1 MMMNGEPP
9 HHTRVSLFAP
19 QSFTETISMIE
30 SLSTTQ
36 KLYKV
41 DGDRDALMSI
51 PPTTV
56 TLFIKSIGFTE
67 TLTREFV
74 RSVLQAGSCGKIKSL
89 YMLDCEFV
97 SLVTLLKPF
106 QRVQH
111 LSITASKLKN
121 FAELPLLPN
130 VISLHLDGNFISSW
144 AHFPDAPKLTF
155 LSLNYNRLE
164 SFIQFPFAKLRN
176 LEIFSAVG
184 NNLESILPSPVLS
197 MNVDREADDS
207 DALLLACD
215 DSLCTAMSI
224 VSLFLQG
231 RRVNSINSMSV
242 LDIMSKY
249 SDLIASK
256 TGRRLLA
263 GGNSVARYPSSDAM
277 LSSHKLLEQRMIT
290 EEAFLA
296 EVDSTLPY
304 RTLHGLSMWISN
316 EGVEYLQRPGGS
328 MNSLQFRTYCSRF
341 LHKQELVLPILRAEF
356 MPPKKGLND
365 RSRDVY
371 TENDQCFFQ
380 VTLLSHKYKLVEALF
395 YHTCFG
401 SPPQLIHGVHR
412 RVDLG
417 TGGRDENSSHI
428 RSSSVS
434 RPSRSDSYAA
444 THGGYANADG
454 SSISFYNFE
463 FTLPASFLSNTYVIA
478 FLKIEERTSQAQRAA
493 GNAYRHAGAH
503 GTQLE
508 QSKHQNI
515 LMSILQ
521 DNFGTKTMMTNIRSV
536 QFEMH
541 IASPPIVSCRPTIR
555 SANFL
560 LSSKDLQV
568 DKLINLRYSYSGGEE
583 GATTVAW
590 YRCMTV
596 CTTCQSLYING
607 SESESCVS
615 DDLGDKSVCST
626 APDDCTCVLE
636 LIKQGVV
643 LEQPSICE
651 YLPALC
657 DANMFLRAEITPVSC
672 HGIVGEK
679 YVLLSTRIIVE
690 EKQIIKTCTLEKVDT
705 SHALLNI
712 VSLAP
717 IDLEIYWYQEI
728 EENERI
734 YIPEFDNDR
743 IFDLKSSI
751 IEQYHL
757 YGSILIVCEV
767 LLYPVPINDAERY
780 SNNQSATSAVPL
792 LKKTLKTEFYVN
804 TVRRN
809 TPSRTPRTRSISSRQ
824 ESKGTNPAFTPTHN
838 PNKQYYNNDD
848 SHGARVAHTS
858 EFTSQKTPFR
868 GSYFDRAKQSP
879 LWQDMEYQNESCGD
893 AVKMQ
898 TSYSSSVYC
907 NAAPTAA
914 IALNPGKK
922 SARFSDDQDDSCSDA
937 LGQIARQLQTA
948 VGPGKLDIQNGPAS
962 IMNPQL
968 SRVKL
973 EISQPAT
980 VLNVIQPYASRGS
993 RVMINAYNDSRTDT
1007 NSFDV
1012 SEDGDVGKNIIASRQ
1027 RLSRIDQSRAS
1038 EVPKSLVLQESNYME
1053 SYTTLHESVDHI
1065 NPAPVRNKQDG
1076 IQFEFPSNCVDNCSM
1091 DTDNNIHN
1099 SSRPMS
1105 YRDLVNNSMRDHII
1119 TSKGILSPIVVMTNT
1134 TVHQNNQSRSRLGTH
1149 HMTSSTVEVMDVT
1162 QNIPNDIYIQR
1173 PERRR
1178 SSRQIANVTNS
1189 EPSEP
1194 SRISDKMSTSES
1206 IPEIAISPQPLDLPS
1221 CAREIEIPIDSVN
1234 PVNLYS
1240 DLMESAEGA
1249 TAATAVTAVTESA
1262 ELTDGNAV
1270 YLAPQPS
1277 KLQNMKLGPHD
1288 HESDCSGIEAA
1299 VIPESTGSSNENN
1312 NANIRSL
1319 NSISQSFSQLLDSR
1333 KGYVAQTLESTSINM
1348 EPVHDNIEQKFSINA
1363 LTPSYRGS
1371 SASET
1376 VKSTRAFENE
1386 MAFKNNVTSLRVTKE
1401 AHMVGDVLGF
1411 EVYGAIDQGMSV
1423 FIVRSYAD
1431 GVFFESGLTR
1441 LNPIKLVDYC
1451 QLFAY
1456 RVTPF
1461 DLGSSLRVIV
1471 RADGSFGSANLIDRL
1486 LDATIIG
1493 ASDKDISLL
1502 MWRRVCAD
1510 RTYRVDCECK
1520 EDGSFKQGSASV
1532 AYNGKIFSFKYNKKL
1547 IYSCK
1552 DMKKLPYEIEF
1563 TPILTDN
1570 TLLFSIKGP
1579 KPTLYSLLFQRVE
1592 DLGFI
1597 FYRLLCTTGLSLLYH

>member
-1 MMMNGEPP
+1 
-9 HHTRVSLFAP
+9 
-19 QSFTETISMIE
+19 MIE
-30 SLSTTQ
+30 SLPTTQ
-36 KLYKV
+36 KLYKI
-41 DGDRDALMSI
+41 DGDRDALMNI

-74 RSVLQAGSCGKIKSL
+74 RSVLQAGSCNKIKSL

-130 VISLHLDGNFISSW
+130 VISLHLDGNLISSW
-144 AHFPDAPKLTF
+144 AHFPDAPRLTF

-164 SFIQFPFAKLRN
+164 NFVLFPFAKLRN

-184 NNLESILPSPVLS
+184 NNLESILPSPLL
-197 MNVDREADDS
+197 NIDIDGEADDS
-207 DALLLACD
+207 SALILTCD
-215 DSLCTAMSI
+215 DNLCTSMSI

-231 RRVNSINSMSV
+231 RHINSINSMSV
-242 LDIMSKY
+242 LGIMTKY
-249 SDLIASK
+249 SALIASK
-256 TGRRLLA
+256 TGKHFLTTA
-263 GGNSVARYPSSDAM
+263 KHPNSDVM
-277 LSSHKLLEQRMIT
+277 LNSHKLLEQRMVT
-290 EEAFLA
+290 EEVFLA
-296 EVDSTLPY
+296 DVDNTLPY
-304 RTLHGLSMWISN
+304 RTLHGLSTWISN
-316 EGVEYLQRPGGS
+316 EGTEYLQRPGTS
-328 MNSLQFRTYCSRF
+328 INSLQFRTYCSRF
-341 LHKQELVLPILRAEF
+341 LHKQELILPILRAEF
-356 MPPKKGLND
+356 LLPRKELND
-365 RSRDVY
+365 GSSDVY
-371 TENDQCFFQ
+371 MENDHCTFQ
-380 VTLLSHKYKLVEALF
+380 VTLLTHKYKLVEVLF

-401 SPPQLIHGVHR
+401 SPPQLIHGVHK

-417 TGGRDENSSHI
+417 TGGDDDSCHI

-434 RPSRSDSYAA
+434 RPSRSGSYAA
-444 THGGYANADG
+444 THGGYADADG
-454 SSISFYNFE
+454 SPVSFYNFD

-478 FLKIEERTSQAQRAA
+478 FIKIEERTSHAQRAA
-493 GNAYRHAGAH
+493 GNVYRHAGTR

-508 QSKHQNI
+508 QGNHQNI

-521 DNFGTKTMMTNIRSV
+521 DNFGTKTMMTNIRSM
-536 QFEMH
+536 QIEMH
-541 IASPPIVSCRPTIR
+541 VASPPIVSCRPTIR

-560 LSSKDLQV
+560 LASKDIQV
-568 DKLINLRYSYSGGEE
+568 GKLINLRYSYSGGEE
-583 GATTVAW
+583 GATSIAW
-590 YRCMTV
+590 YRCVSV
-596 CTTCQSLYING
+596 CDTCQCLYMG
-607 SESESCVS
+607 DLDSDSYAS
-615 DDLGDKSVCST
+615 DDKNDKSMSST
-626 APDDCTCVLE
+626 KVEDCTCILE
-636 LIKQGVV
+636 LIKQGSV
-643 LEQPSICE
+643 LDQPSVCE

-657 DANMFLRAEITPVSC
+657 DANMFLRAEITPINC
-672 HGIVGEK
+672 HGSVGEK
-679 YVLLSTRIIVE
+679 YILLSTRIVVE
-690 EKQIIKTCTLEKVDT
+690 EGQIIKTCTLEKVDT

-712 VSLAP
+712 LSLVP

-734 YIPEFDNDR
+734 YIPEFDNER

-751 IEQYHL
+751 IEQYRL
-757 YGSILIVCEV
+757 YGSIIIVCEV

-792 LKKTLKTEFYVN
+792 LKKTLKTEFYVS
-804 TVRRN
+804 TMRRN

-824 ESKGTNPAFTPTHN
+824 ESKGTNPHSFTPTHN
-838 PNKQYYNNDD
+838 LSKEYYNNDDD

-858 EFTSQKTPFR
+858 EFTSQKVPFR

-879 LWQDMEYQNESCGD
+879 LWQDINYQDDGD
-893 AVKMQ
+893 DVDKVQ
-898 TSYSSSVYC
+898 TSHTSSACC
-907 NAAPTAA
+907 NVPSATTVTLPST
-914 IALNPGKK
+914 GKK
-922 SARFSDDQDDSCSDA
+922 SARFSDDKDDNSTNA
-937 LGQIARQLQTA
+937 LGQIAHQLQSVIT
-948 VGPGKLDIQNGPAS
+948 PGKQDIQAEPTS
-962 IMNPQL
+962 IMNPQS

-980 VLNVIQPYASRGS
+980 VLNVIQPYVSRSS

-1007 NSFDV
+1007 NSFDI

-1038 EVPKSLVLQESNYME
+1038 EVPKSLVLQDSNYME
-1053 SYTTLHESVDHI
+1053 SYSTLRESVDHV
-1065 NPAPVRNKQDG
+1065 NTVPVKGKQEG
-1076 IQFEFPSNCVDNCSM
+1076 IQFEFPSNCIDNCSM
-1091 DTDNNIHN
+1091 NIDANIHS

-1105 YRDLVNNSMRDHII
+1105 YQDLVNNSARDHIL

-1134 TVHQNNQSRSRLGTH
+1134 AVHQNNQNRSRLGTH
-1149 HMTSSTVEVMDVT
+1149 HMTSSTVEVMDMT
-1162 QNIPNDIYIQR
+1162 QNIPADIYIQR

-1178 SSRQIANVTNS
+1178 SSKQSANITNS

-1221 CAREIEIPIDSVN
+1221 CAREIEIPIGSI
-1234 PVNLYS
+1234 NLYS
-1240 DLMESAEGA
+1240 DVMENVD
-1249 TAATAVTAVTESA
+1249 AAT
-1262 ELTDGNAV
+1262 ELADCTSV

-1277 KLQNMKLGPHD
+1277 QLRNMNIDPHG

-1299 VIPESTGSSNENN
+1299 VIQTSTTVPSNESNN
-1312 NANIRSL
+1312 TDIKSL
-1319 NSISQSFSQLLDSR
+1319 NSVSQSFSQLLDSR
-1333 KGYVAQTLESTSINM
+1333 KGYVAQTLESTSINI
-1348 EPVHDNIEQKFSINA
+1348 EPPYNNIEQGFSVNP

-1386 MAFKNNVTSLRVTKE
+1386 MAFKNNLTSLRVTKE

-1411 EVYGAIDQGMSV
+1411 EVYGAIDQGISV

-1431 GVFFESGLTR
+1431 GVFFESGLIK
-1441 LNPIKLVDYC
+1441 LSPIKLADYC
-1451 QLFAY
+1451 QFFAY

-1471 RADGSFGSANLIDRL
+1471 KADGSFDPANLLDRL

-1510 RTYRVDCECK
+1510 RTYKVDCECK
-1520 EDGSFKQGSASV
+1520 EDSSFKQGSATV
-1532 AYNGKIFSFKYNKKL
+1532 TYNGKVFSFKYNKKL

-1552 DMKKLPYEIEF
+1552 DIRKLPYEIEF
-1563 TPILTDN
+1563 TPVLTDN
-1570 TLLFSIKGP
+1570 TLLLIIKGS
-1579 KPTLYSLLFQRVE
+1579 KPMLYSLLFQRIE